1 MEIAAALAIT
11 LEVVQALEALG
22 VPYLLGGSLAV
33 SFYGIPR
40 ATRDADLVADL
51 ESPQVH
57 ALAVALKDR
66 FYLDEERML
75 DAIRRHSSFNLIH
88 LGSGLKVDIFVP
100 GDEAFTRSEMSRRR
114 SLALP
119 MEEAASSLQVSSPE
133 DLVIQKLRW
142 FRLGG
147 GVSEQQW
154 SDLLGV
160 LKVQRSKLDADYLA
174 RWSAQ
179 LGVED
184 LLAKALGEAGAR

>member
-22 VPYLLGGSLAV
+22 IPYLLGGSLAV

-40 ATRDADLVADL
+40 ATRDADLLADL
-51 ESPQVH
+51 EGRQVH
-57 ALAVALKDR
+57 ALASTLRDR

-75 DAIRRHSSFNLIH
+75 DAIRRRSSFNLIH

-100 GDEAFTRSEMSRRR
+100 GDEAFARSEMLRRR
-114 SLALP
+114 SVALSR
-119 MEEAASSLQVSSPE
+119 EGAASSLQVSSPE

-147 GVSEQQW
+147 EVSERQW

-160 LKVQRSKLDADYLA
+160 LKVQRGKLDSDYLA

-184 LLAKALGEAGAR
+184 LLTRAINETRLP